1 MQIIHRKQRHRA
13 APLAVK
19 IQNTQSTLLQT
30 LTSVKLKDSTV
41 QPALV
46 CTRNAAGAV
55 QQICYDAPRRVR
67 KSNFGHPLLPADATG
82 AMNSGFQ
89 RAKNFLLIII

>member
-1 MQIIHRKQRHRA
+1 M
-13 APLAVK
+13 
-19 IQNTQSTLLQT
+19 LQA
-30 LTSVKLKDSTV
+30 LSSKSVS
-41 QPALV
+41 
-46 CTRNAAGAV
+46 
-55 QQICYDAPRRVR
+55 YDAPRRVR